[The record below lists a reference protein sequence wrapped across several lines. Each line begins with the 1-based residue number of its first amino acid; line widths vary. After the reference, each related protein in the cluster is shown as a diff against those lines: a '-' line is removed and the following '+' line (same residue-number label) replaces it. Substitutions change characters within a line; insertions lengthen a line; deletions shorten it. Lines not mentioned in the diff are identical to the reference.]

1 MIVKR
6 YLRPGLCVISVN
18 VYKYKKDE
26 NIDNLWIW
34 ERKTLHRRPALFY
47 FVFKFIIHNFDE
59 DTHVVM
65 KDKLDNDKIVNK
77 FLLGKFYI

>member
-6 YLRPGLCVISVN
+6 YFRIGLCVIFLN
-18 VYKYKKDE
+18 VYKYKKDK

-34 ERKTLHRRPALFY
+34 ERKMLYRRLVLFY
-47 FVFKFIIHNFDE
+47 FVFKFIIYNFDG
-59 DTHVVM
+59 DIYVVM

-77 FLLGKFYI
+77 FL

>member
-1 MIVKR
+1 MH
-6 YLRPGLCVISVN
+6 

-34 ERKTLHRRPALFY
+34 ERKMLHRRPALFY
-47 FVFKFIIHNFDE
+47 FVFKFVIHNFGW

-65 KDKLDNDKIVNK
+65 KDKLDNDKIGNK
-77 FLLGKFYI
+77 FL

>member
-1 MIVKR
+1 M
-6 YLRPGLCVISVN
+6 Y

-34 ERKTLHRRPALFY
+34 ERKMLYRRLVLFY
-47 FVFKFIIHNFDE
+47 FVFKFVINNFGWDIY
-59 DTHVVM
+59 VVM

-77 FLLGKFYI
+77 FL